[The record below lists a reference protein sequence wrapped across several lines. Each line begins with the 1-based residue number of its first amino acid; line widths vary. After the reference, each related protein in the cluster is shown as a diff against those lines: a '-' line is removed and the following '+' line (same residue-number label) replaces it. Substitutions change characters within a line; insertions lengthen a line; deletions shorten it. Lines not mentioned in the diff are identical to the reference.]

1 MSKIDKSLTVGVE
14 IEMTGLARAHAA
26 DIVATELG
34 GQVGRMARNCY
45 ETREITA
52 PDGRVWKVMRDA
64 SITREAGGDPL
75 TWENAVELV
84 TPILHYEDI
93 ETLQHIVRAL
103 RKAGAK
109 VNDSCGIHVH
119 VGAGKFDARHL
130 RNLVNIINSKEDL
143 IYDAMGVLR
152 NREDR
157 YCKKI
162 YPEFL
167 MEVNAPSQP
176 LGSREDIIDTWYE
189 SQGESWN
196 RNDHYNDT
204 RYHGLNLHAVDTKGT
219 VEFRVFNST
228 LHAGKVKAYIQFC
241 MAVVSQA
248 LAQKSAS
255 PTKTTTTNPKYTF
268 RTWLLRLGLIGEEYA
283 TCRKWML
290 EKLEGDS
297 AFRDARRL
305 QRA

>member
-34 GQVGRMARNCY
+34 GLVGRMARNCY

-119 VGAGKFDARHL
+119 VGAEKFDARHL
-130 RNLVNIINSKEDL
+130 RNLVNIVNSKEDL
-143 IYDAMGVLR
+143 IYDALGVLQY
-152 NREDR
+152 REDE

-196 RNDHYNDT
+196 RNEHYNAT

-255 PTKTTTTNPKYTF
+255 TTKTTTTNPRYTF

>member
-103 RKAGAK
+103 R
-109 VNDSCGIHVH
+109 N
-119 VGAGKFDARHL
+119 
-130 RNLVNIINSKEDL
+130 E
-143 IYDAMGVLR
+143 
-152 NREDR
+152 
-157 YCKKI
+157 
-162 YPEFL
+162 
-167 MEVNAPSQP
+167 
-176 LGSREDIIDTWYE
+176 
-189 SQGESWN
+189 
-196 RNDHYNDT
+196 
-204 RYHGLNLHAVDTKGT
+204 
-219 VEFRVFNST
+219 
-228 LHAGKVKAYIQFC
+228 
-241 MAVVSQA
+241 
-248 LAQKSAS
+248 
-255 PTKTTTTNPKYTF
+255 
-268 RTWLLRLGLIGEEYA
+268 RLG
-283 TCRKWML
+283 
-290 EKLEGDS
+290 
-297 AFRDARRL
+297 
-305 QRA
+305 

>member
-1 MSKIDKSLTVGVE
+1 MP
-14 IEMTGLARAHAA
+14 
-26 DIVATELG
+26 ATKERTHEKEERYEQNRQELNHRGRDRNDRPRPRTRG
-34 GQVGRMARNCY
+34 GHC
-45 ETREITA
+45 
-52 PDGRVWKVMRDA
+52 
-64 SITREAGGDPL
+64 
-75 TWENAVELV
+75 
-84 TPILHYEDI
+84 
-93 ETLQHIVRAL
+93 
-103 RKAGAK
+103 
-109 VNDSCGIHVH
+109 
-119 VGAGKFDARHL
+119 
-130 RNLVNIINSKEDL
+130 
-143 IYDAMGVLR
+143 IY
-152 NREDR
+152 
-157 YCKKI
+157 
-162 YPEFL
+162 
-167 MEVNAPSQP
+167 
-176 LGSREDIIDTWYE
+176 

-196 RNDHYNDT
+196 RNEHYNDT

-305 QRA
+305 QRS